1 MVYFGDDSS
10 GVTLGIYNNK
20 STIGSKDKGTTT
32 WSDLYI
38 QNDSN
43 LILTDGTGKV
53 GIGISTPSKKLEV
66 AGDISCSALTVNGV
80 SITQNGGTGTAT
92 VWTTVNT
99 NEIYYNGGNVGIGT
113 NDPKRSLQIHGGSS
127 TSCLQLTTENSTN
140 SDQGGLQLACATDGI
155 GYITQK
161 ENKEIGRAHV

>member
-113 NDPKRSLQIHGGSS
+113 NDPSQNLHIHNTS
-127 TSCLQLTTENSTN
+127 TSWDVYSTVRLS
-140 SDQGGLQLACATDGI
+140 SDSLSYSGS
-155 GYITQK
+155 
-161 ENKEIGRAHV
+161 EIAYYRGPIILRRS